1 MILLEKYSIV
11 TGTITYAIRGRD
23 ILRKH
28 GFRANMEKT
37 KSNLNHGCGYSISV
51 SGNIDEITEI
61 LRNSAIKILDII
73 KQ

>member
-1 MILLEKYSIV
+1 MGKYMIV

-28 GFRANMEKT
+28 GYHANIEKT

-51 SGNIDEITEI
+51 SGNIEEIKGI
-61 LRNSAIKILDII
+61 LISASIKILEII
-73 KQ
+73 KL

>member
-1 MILLEKYSIV
+1 LGKYMII

-28 GFRANMEKT
+28 GYSANMEKT
-37 KSNLNHGCGYSISV
+37 KSTLNHGCGYSISV

-61 LRNSAIKILDII
+61 LRHSAIKILDIN